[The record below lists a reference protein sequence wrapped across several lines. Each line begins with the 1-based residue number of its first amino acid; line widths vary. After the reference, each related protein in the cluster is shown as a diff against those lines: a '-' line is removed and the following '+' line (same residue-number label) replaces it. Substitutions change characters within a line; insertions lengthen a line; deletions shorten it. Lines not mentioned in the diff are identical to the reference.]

1 MKKNTCFL
9 LVLLLATKCIAQT
22 TDKAYLAHNAHATTL
37 DSFINRKADSLL
49 VQQQLPGIFI
59 GVLNGGQRNYYNFG
73 YAVPDQHELF
83 DSTTLFEAGSITK
96 TFTAYILLNVLQ
108 EKHLADSAFI
118 IAYLP
123 DSVKGNT
130 ALQPIRFLHLM
141 NHTSGLPRMPENIN
155 PTVTNPLQPY
165 EHYDTRLLFSY
176 LKTAKPVI
184 TGKSDYSNLGAALA
198 GILAERISGLSYAA
212 LLEKYITNPFALTSL
227 YLQTPTGL
235 NHKSTGYFNGTAT
248 TYWNMNSMV
257 AAGGIQTTAR
267 DLLTY
272 LQHIAIPDAAHRA
285 LVASMLTPT
294 VALNEQVKIGRGWH
308 TVEQKEKP
316 VIYWHNGGTYGFS
329 TFAAFLAGQNKAV
342 IVVVNAFNKNQ
353 VSDGLGFSIINK
365 LSEWPSH

>member
-9 LVLLLATKCIAQT
+9 LVFLLATKCIAQT
-22 TDKAYLAHNAHATTL
+22 TDKTYLAHNAHATTL

-198 GILAERISGLSYAA
+198 GILAERISGQSYAA
-212 LLEKYITNPFALTSL
+212 LLEKYITRPFALTSL
-227 YLQTPTGL
+227 YLQTPAGL
-235 NHKSTGYFNGTAT
+235 NHKSTGYFNGNATA
-248 TYWNMNSMV
+248 YWNMNSMV
-257 AAGGIQTTAR
+257 AAGGIQTTAA
-267 DLLTY
+267 DLLSY
-272 LQHIAIPDAAHRA
+272 LQHIAQPDASHRA
-285 LVASMLTPT
+285 LVDAMLTPT
-294 VALNEQVKIGRGWH
+294 VSLNEQVKIGRGWH
-308 TVEQKEKP
+308 TAEQKNKP

-342 IVVVNAFNKNQ
+342 MVVVNAFNKNQ